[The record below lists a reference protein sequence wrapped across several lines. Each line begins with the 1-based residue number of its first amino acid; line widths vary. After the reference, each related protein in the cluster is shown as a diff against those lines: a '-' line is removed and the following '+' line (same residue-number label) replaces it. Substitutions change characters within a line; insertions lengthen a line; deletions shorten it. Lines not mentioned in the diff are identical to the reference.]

1 MTLCAKSFAQS
12 SSQYIRIAKIVVDSA
27 KLKEY
32 NAALKEHAEAAVK
45 VEPGVI
51 MLYAVAEK
59 LQPTHVSVFEI
70 YSSVEAYQTH
80 IKTPHFLKYKTTV
93 QDMVKELQLIDVNP
107 IALEAKTKVSD

>member
-1 MTLCAKSFAQS
+1 MMLCVGAFTQS
-12 SSQYIRIAKIVVDSA
+12 SSQYVRIAKIIVDSA

-32 NAALKEHAEAAVK
+32 NAALKEHAEVAVK

-70 YSSVEAYQTH
+70 YASVEAYQTH
-80 IKTPHFLKYKTTV
+80 IKTPHFLKYKSTV
-93 QDMVKELQLIDVNP
+93 QDMVKELQLVDVIP
-107 IALEAKTKVSD
+107 IALEGKTRISN